1 MATWHWIAGAAVIGT
16 AGYLYFKKK
25 DPATGTTA
33 SEDQQGLNAA
43 MAYNAALG
51 ACLREATDP
60 ATGKY
65 DSPQVA
71 ACLKAKGMG

>member
-33 SEDQQGLNAA
+33 SEDQQNFNAALAYNTALTACMAQSKGADGKLDNAA
-43 MAYNAALG
+43 MAD
-51 ACLREATDP
+51 CM
-60 ATGKY
+60 K
-65 DSPQVA
+65 S
-71 ACLKAKGMG
+71 KAG